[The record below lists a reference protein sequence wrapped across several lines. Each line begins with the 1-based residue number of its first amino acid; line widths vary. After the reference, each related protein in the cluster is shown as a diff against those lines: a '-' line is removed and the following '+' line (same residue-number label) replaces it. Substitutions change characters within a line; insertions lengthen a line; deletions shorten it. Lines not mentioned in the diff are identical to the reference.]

1 MTETPDLEQTLREL
15 DTARLERNEARDERN
30 DLAEK
35 LAYRMDENARL
46 RKLSDENH
54 ANGLAWKKQAEELT
68 SQLRNAN
75 TDAMHARNEAAELRG
90 YIRRVNELD
99 PKRVRNRVEVRGKRS
114 PASGVEW

>member
-1 MTETPDLEQTLREL
+1 MTETPDFEQTLREL
-15 DTARLERNEARDERN
+15 ETARQERNEARTERA

-75 TDAMHARNEAAELRG
+75 TDAMSARNEAAELRG

-99 PKRVRNRVEVRGKRS
+99 PKRIRNRVEILDKRS
-114 PASGVEW
+114 ASAGIQW